1 MMVCILMYD
10 VTVRTFR
17 PAGTARV
24 WAQRTRYVVQLRA
37 RHLKVSVMHEILRC
51 GNVWRMMTKLGTV
64 RTYCL
69 SVCV

>member
-1 MMVCILMYD
+1 M
-10 VTVRTFR
+10 
-17 PAGTARV
+17 
-24 WAQRTRYVVQLRA
+24 RA

-69 SVCV
+69 CVCDTLIVNHEKTSPGTAREDRDGTSNALP